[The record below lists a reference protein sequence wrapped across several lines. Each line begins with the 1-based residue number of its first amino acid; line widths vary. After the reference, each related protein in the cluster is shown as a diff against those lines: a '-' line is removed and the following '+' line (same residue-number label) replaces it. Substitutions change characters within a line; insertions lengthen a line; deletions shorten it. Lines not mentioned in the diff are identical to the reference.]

1 MELFLKVIENA
12 FVAAIPALGFA
23 LLFNVPVRALA
34 YVAAGGAIARGLRTL
49 LVAGAGL
56 SLELSTLVAVS
67 ALGMIGVWWA
77 QRLRA
82 HPKVFT
88 VAAIIPMIPGVPAYT
103 SLMAVLEISH
113 RGFTPELWG
122 IAVENGLKTF
132 LLLGAMA
139 VGLAAPGLLLFRKK
153 PIV

>member
-23 LLFNVPVRALA
+23 LLFNVPARALA